1 MKKFTFFM
9 MVFCAVILIGC
20 TEDELKEWDFFWGI
34 SPVATPTP
42 DVEVVQGNLDNWL
55 DKYLDA
61 GKLW

>member
-1 MKKFTFFM
+1 MKKLTI
-9 MVFCAVILIGC
+9 ILLAIFGLVLVGC

-42 DVEVVQGNLDNWL
+42 DVETAQSNLDNWL